1 MIGFKSG
8 TSWSSSSG
16 WETSFYGG
24 YYRTLYDHAEIR
36 INYNIDIIL
45 SKDSKLGYYSGMK
58 LAKLLLHKIN
68 TYGLYRDF
76 LNKHSVVERE
86 ERVWKKLSFTKVKKQ
101 YIVISPNSI
110 YECIKTIL
118 LTDDELKNMLVHY
131 KDELLKTGFEIKI
144 KDKDNDDDDKG
155 SGKGEGDGKED
166 ETKKS
171 TDFELIKSLLEET
184 TVLKPWTPKGS
195 IGSGHIDPPTY
206 KIPHTR
212 KGSALKGQDLIYA
225 KQLVEKL
232 DITFDFDRD
241 EIKSLKAGK
250 LDINKI
256 AETVAGN
263 ERIYKRVEEDQKTKP
278 FSVVILCDESGSMG
292 GPKLQNQYRLVKI
305 LYTAFSEILPQ
316 DRISVYGHTGSYSPD
331 VYVYQDRYNPTFTDT
346 IDDMHYRDICE
357 NYDGPVIE
365 GLYNRI
371 REHSD
376 ENILFIVISDGQPSG
391 ENYGG
396 PEAVEELKRII
407 EKCKRDGFV
416 TMGIGFAYDGV
427 REIYNYHTIISD
439 FKKMVEKVSVLVNK
453 VVKTEFQ

>member
-8 TSWSSSSG
+8 TSWSSSLG

-45 SKDSKLGYYSGMK
+45 SKDSKLGYYTGMK

-68 TYGLYRDF
+68 TYGLYSAF
-76 LNKHSVVERE
+76 LNEHSVVERE

-101 YIVISPNSI
+101 YIVISPRSI
-110 YECIKTIL
+110 DKCINTIL
-118 LTDDELKNMLVHY
+118 LTDDELKNMLVY
-131 KDELLKTGFEIKI
+131 YIDELLKTSFEIKI
-144 KDKDNDDDDKG
+144 KDKDDDDDKG
-155 SGKGEGDGKED
+155 SGEGDGKAD
-166 ETKKS
+166 KTKEGF
-171 TDFELIKSLLEET
+171 DFELIKGLLQET

-206 KIPHTR
+206 KVPTTR
-212 KGSALKGQDLIYA
+212 KGSPLNNEDLIYA
-225 KQLVEKL
+225 NQLVEKL

-256 AETVAGN
+256 AEAVAGN

-292 GPKLQNQYRLVKI
+292 GSKLQNQHRLVKI

-316 DRISVYGHTGSYSPD
+316 DRISVYGHTGNYSPD

-346 IDDMHYRDICE
+346 IDDMLYRDICE

-365 GLYNRI
+365 ALYNRI

-396 PEAVEELKRII
+396 FEAVEELKRII

-427 REIYNYHTIISD
+427 KEIYNYHTIIRD

>member
-1 MIGFKSG
+1 MIGFKYG
-8 TSWSSSSG
+8 TSWSSTSG

-24 YYRTLYDHAEIR
+24 YYRTLYDHADIR
-36 INYNIDIIL
+36 INYNIEINL
-45 SKDSKLGYYSGMK
+45 SKDSKLGYYAGTK
-58 LAKLLLHKIN
+58 LAKLFLHKVN
-68 TYGLYRDF
+68 TYGLYKT
-76 LNKHSVVERE
+76 LLYKTTVVEKE
-86 ERVWKKLSFTKVKKQ
+86 ERIWKKLALTKIKQ
-101 YIVISPNSI
+101 KYIVINSI
-110 YECIKTIL
+110 SVDECIDKIL
-118 LTDDELKNMLVHY
+118 ISDDELKNMFVHY
-131 KDELLKTGFEIKI
+131 KNELLETSFEIKI
-144 KDKDNDDDDKG
+144 NNEDSEDKSSCEK
-155 SGKGEGDGKED
+155 SSCEGDGDKTKE
-166 ETKKS
+166 S
-171 TDFELIKSLLEET
+171 YDFELIKSLLQET

-195 IGSGHIDPPTY
+195 IGSGEIDDPVYRVPN
-206 KIPHTR
+206 TR
-212 KGSALKGQDLIYA
+212 NTSVVTGQDLVYA

-256 AETVAGN
+256 AEAVAGN

-292 GPKLQNQYRLVKI
+292 GSKLSNQHRLVKI

-316 DRISVYGHTGSYSPD
+316 DKISVYGHTGEYSPD
-331 VYVYQDRYNPTFTDT
+331 IYVYQDRYNPTFTDT
-346 IDDMHYRDICE
+346 IDDMLYRDICE
-357 NYDGPVIE
+357 NYDGPVVE
-365 GLYNRI
+365 SLYNRI
-371 REHSD
+371 REYTD
-376 ENILFIVISDGQPSG
+376 DNILFIVISDGQPSG

-416 TMGIGFAYDGV
+416 TMGIGFGYDGV
-427 REIYNYHTIISD
+427 REIYNYHTIISN